1 MKFLC
6 LKCDEAMSLK
16 KVEEDSEKSVGL
28 TFHCAKCGGS
38 FAMLTNPMETQLVKS
53 MGVKIGGRMAA
64 ANPMEMIG
72 ESLAGNKG
80 GTPAG
85 DGVKWD
91 QAAEKRLENV
101 PTMARSMA
109 RAAIEKRAQA
119 KGIKLITTDFMD
131 EVKKDVM
138 D

>member
-16 KVEEDSEKSVGL
+16 KVEEDSQKSVGL

-53 MGVKIGGRMAA
+53 MGVKIGGRTAP

-72 ESLAGNKG
+72 ESLAGTEG
-80 GTPAG
+80 GTPG
-85 DGVKWD
+85 EGSVKWD
-91 QAAEKRLENV
+91 PAAQQRLENV

-109 RAAIEKRAQA
+109 KAAIERSATA